1 MTIKAIIFDF
11 GQVLNAPVDP
21 TAEEARRGKLAG
33 RLRLSAEA
41 LWPHLFEGEAARRW
55 MTGRLDWDGFW
66 TEVLAP
72 AGIVDPAEIAA
83 FAQSVFAGGDS
94 LHPEMVALLAELRAR
109 GEYRL
114 AVLSNASWTEEELAR
129 LLVEKYGLP
138 KNTFDAVITSTSV
151 GVVKPEPAIFWAALY
166 RLGVRPEET
175 IFADDLPSFAQGAA
189 ALGIHAFTFTTPAD
203 FRRFLRRHGVAV
215 AAPAV
220 E

>member
-21 TAEEARRGKLAG
+21 AGDRARRRELAA
-33 RLRLSAEA
+33 RLRLPAEA
-41 LWPHLFEGEAARRW
+41 LWPHLFESDAARRW

-66 TEVLAP
+66 REVLAP
-72 AGIVDPAEIAA
+72 AGIVDPAEVAA
-83 FAQSVFAGGDS
+83 FAHSVFAGGER
-94 LHPEMVALLAELRAR
+94 LHPDMVALLAELRGKGR
-109 GEYRL
+109 YRL

-138 KNTFDAVITSTSV
+138 EKSFDAVITSTSA
-151 GVVKPEPAIFWAALY
+151 GVVKPEPAIFQAALD

-175 IFADDLPSFAQGAA
+175 IFADDLASFAQGAA
-189 ALGIHAFTFTTPAD
+189 RLGIHAFTFTTPAD
-203 FRRFLRRHGVAV
+203 FRRFLRRHGVDV